1 MLAKSNLNSIEK
13 LLSQALIDL
22 EISHEEFKTIVNE
35 EENYRRL
42 KENIRMMKMSE
53 KIVEICKIKKKNF
66 SMYKMAKISLEA
78 YKKLCVNTVTL
89 FYKK

>member
-1 MLAKSNLNSIEK
+1 MLAKSKLNSIEK

-66 SMYKMAKISLEA
+66 SMY
-78 YKKLCVNTVTL
+78 
-89 FYKK
+89 